1 MLMSTAVSYSN
12 IKYMIAESR
21 ASVTGKVH
29 LYDIIMER
37 GVDNRLESPLRRSVF
52 RLRSFCGSD
61 HTSNVL

>member
-29 LYDIIMER
+29 LYDIIER
-37 GVDNRLESPLRRSVF
+37 GVDNRLESTLRRSVF